1 MRNRTR
7 WTDALTLLAALT
19 AIGSS
24 GCAPD
29 DADAPAGGV
38 PRHVLDEPEV
48 VSGEFGS
55 VNGIRVTPD
64 GSLLVAD
71 RISGELVLADLD
83 AGTRTVVGSRGEGP
97 QEYEAPSG
105 LWPFPGDSTLLVDGG
120 NNRLTV
126 LGPDFSF
133 GRTRPRMEML
143 PEGGVTLLTPR
154 GVDEAGRIYTG
165 GAVTMNIGAGARS
178 SEPGSDSS
186 DVVRV
191 ELSDLSTT
199 TVARLAPR
207 VRPSLESRTS
217 AGNIM
222 LSMQQPPY
230 TPSDSWGVA
239 PDGSVVIARASD
251 YHLDWIAPDGSVR
264 SGAPVI
270 YDPVSAGQAEKEAWV
285 AGQGGLAIGGTSF
298 SLGSGGG
305 GSLSSGISGRTANV
319 MIDAGSDDV
328 DDYDWPAVLPAF
340 TGRVLIDGQGR
351 AWLRRYQ
358 PVGAPWLYDIF
369 TPDAERA
376 GTVEIANGHTVIGF
390 GDSVVYATFKDEVDL
405 VYIERFRLPGM

>member
-29 DADAPAGGV
+29 DADAPADDV

-55 VNGIRVTPD
+55 VNGIRVRPD

-71 RISGELVLADLD
+71 RVSGELVLADLD

-97 QEYEAPSG
+97 EEYLTPMG
-105 LWPFPGDSTLLVDGG
+105 LWPLPGDSTLLLDGG

-133 GRTRPRMEML
+133 GRTRPMMEMH
-143 PEGGVTLLTPR
+143 PERGVTFLNPR
-154 GVDEAGRIYTG
+154 GVDEAGRIYTAG
-165 GAVTMNIGAGARS
+165 RVTMSIGAGTRS

-186 DVVRV
+186 DVVRI
-191 ELSDLSTT
+191 ELSDLSTA
-199 TVARLAPR
+199 TVARLAPT
-207 VRPSLESRTS
+207 VRPRLEARTS
-217 AGNIM
+217 AGNTM
-222 LSMQQPPY
+222 LSMQQTPY
-230 TPSDSWGVA
+230 TASDSWGVA
-239 PDGSVVIARASD
+239 PDGSVVVARASD
-251 YHLDWIAPDGSVR
+251 YHLDWTAPDGSVLR
-264 SGAPVI
+264 GAPVV
-270 YDPVSAGQAEKEAWV
+270 YDHVRVGQAEKEAWV
-285 AGQGGLAIGGTSF
+285 SGQSRPAIGTTF
-298 SLGSGGG
+298 SVVSTGG
-305 GSLSSGISGRTANV
+305 GSLSSGISGSRSTNFTT
-319 MIDAGSDDV
+319 DSGSDDV
-328 DDYDWPAVLPAF
+328 DDYDWPEVLPAF
-340 TGRVLIDGQGR
+340 TGRILIDGQGR

-358 PVGAPWLYDIF
+358 PAGAPWLYDIF
-369 TPDAERA
+369 TPDTEHA
-376 GTVEIANGHTVIGF
+376 GTVELADGRSVIGF
-390 GDSVVYATFKDEVDL
+390 GDGVVYATFKDEVDL

>member
-165 GAVTMNIGAGARS
+165 GAVTMSIGAGTRS

-217 AGNIM
+217 AGNMM
-222 LSMQQPPY
+222 LSMQQTPY

-239 PDGSVVIARASD
+239 PDGSVVVARESD
-251 YHLDWIAPDGSVR
+251 YHLDWTAPDGSVR
-264 SGAPVI
+264 SGAPVV
-270 YDPVSAGQAEKEAWV
+270 YDHVPVGQAEKEAWV
-285 AGQGGLAIGGTSF
+285 AGQGRSGIGGTF
-298 SLGSGGG
+298 SVVSGGG
-305 GSLSSGISGRTANV
+305 GSSSSGISGSRPSFT
-319 MIDAGSDDV
+319 IDPGSDDV
-328 DDYDWPAVLPAF
+328 DDYEWPEVLPAF
-340 TGRVLIDGQGR
+340 IGRILIDSEGR
-351 AWLRRYQ
+351 AWLRRHQ
-358 PVGAPWLYDIF
+358 AVGEPWLYDIF

-376 GTVEIANGHTVIGF
+376 GTVEIANGHSVIGF
-390 GDSVVYATFKDEVDL
+390 GNGVVYATFKDEVDL
-405 VYIERFRLPGM
+405 VYLERYRLPGM

>member
-1 MRNRTR
+1 MKNRTR

-24 GCAPD
+24 GCAAD
-29 DADAPAGGV
+29 DADAPADDV

-55 VNGIRVTPD
+55 VNGIRVRPD

-97 QEYEAPSG
+97 QEYQTPSG
-105 LWPFPGDSTLLVDGG
+105 LWPLPGDSTLLVDGG

-133 GRTRPRMEML
+133 GRTRPRMEMH

-154 GVDEAGRIYTG
+154 GVDEAGRIYTAG
-165 GAVTMNIGAGARS
+165 TVTMNIGGS

-186 DVVRV
+186 DVVRI

-199 TVARLAPR
+199 TVARLAPT
-207 VRPSLESRTS
+207 VRPGLESRTS
-217 AGNIM
+217 AGNMM

-239 PDGSVVIARASD
+239 PDGSVVVARTSD
-251 YHLDWIAPDGSVR
+251 YHLDWTVPDGSVR
-264 SGAPVI
+264 SGAPVV
-270 YDPVSAGQAEKEAWV
+270 YDPVPVGQAEKESWV
-285 AGQGGLAIGGTSF
+285 GGQGRLALGGSF
-298 SLGSGGG
+298 TVVSGAG
-305 GSLSSGISGRTANV
+305 GSLPGIGGSRPTNIT
-319 MIDAGSDDV
+319 IDAGSDDV
-328 DDYDWPAVLPAF
+328 DDYDWPEVLPAF
-340 TGRVLIDGQGR
+340 TGRILIDGQGR

-369 TPDAERA
+369 TPDAEHA
-376 GTVEIANGHTVIGF
+376 GTVELANGHTVIGF
-390 GDSVVYATFKDEVDL
+390 GDGVVYATFKDEVDL